1 MMVFLGDEI
10 TLLKG
15 ETSVTG
21 QISGVVLD
29 KNRDLERIY
38 IHGIDQAFWISDKWQ
53 IAEEAEDEDGE
64 I

>member
-21 QISGVVLD
+21 QISGVVLN

-38 IHGIDQAFWISDKWQ
+38 IHGIDQAFWMSDAWQ
-53 IAEEAEDEDGE
+53 IAEEEQEDGE

>member
-10 TLLKG
+10 TLMKG
-15 ETSVTG
+15 DTSVTG

-53 IAEEAEDEDGE
+53 IAEEVEDEDGE